1 MGNLTEV
8 KTHPDP
14 KATVLASDSIILQR
28 EGERLFES
36 AAFLSLN
43 FPFPPAIHKVL
54 ESIALQ
60 LNMLWTVFLNSLQ
73 RLPHNLMNV
82 LLEGLASLIGTVIS
96 SWSLPSC
103 FPREVSTFKT
113 QDLSADIFKE
123 VNNLIHKTV
132 KYLFNHKCDYNGVV
146 LCREDG
152 KAEKLIGVSPVY
164 FSIML
169 KIGLSFLM

>member
-1 MGNLTEV
+1 M
-8 KTHPDP
+8 
-14 KATVLASDSIILQR
+14 
-28 EGERLFES
+28 
-36 AAFLSLN
+36 
-43 FPFPPAIHKVL
+43 
-54 ESIALQ
+54 
-60 LNMLWTVFLNSLQ
+60 
-73 RLPHNLMNV
+73 
-82 LLEGLASLIGTVIS
+82 
-96 SWSLPSC
+96 
-103 FPREVSTFKT
+103 STFKT

-169 KIGLSFLM
+169 KIGIRFLM